1 MGPRASSCT
10 VAAMSF
16 RSETAVFAELEA
28 LFDFDQQPAATQA
41 ARAVVVVE
49 VERVA
54 DSCGYGVPL
63 MRYEG
68 ERPQQLA
75 WIESKLRQ
83 LSHKSRSARSPGE
96 CL

>member
-1 MGPRASSCT
+1 MGRRAPPCT
-10 VAAMSF
+10 VAAI
-16 RSETAVFAELEA
+16 
-28 LFDFDQQPAATQA
+28 
-41 ARAVVVVE
+41 E

-54 DSCGYGVPL
+54 DSCGYGEPL

-83 LSHKSRSARSPGE
+83 LSHKSRSATKPR
-96 CL
+96 